1 MSKISE
7 FNNLQAPSESA
18 VLPIVDNA
26 ETRKITIANL
36 RKTLFVPATSTDF
49 GAVKVGDNLSI
60 DANGVL
66 SADSPTL
73 QADWTA
79 TTGPGVILN
88 KPTLSAVATSN
99 AYNDLTGRPNI
110 PPAQIQADWDQTDD
124 QQRDYIKNKPTIPTV
139 DPVNFS
145 SVAANIVPSTD
156 LQYNLGSPEKK
167 WHSLYVGTG
176 SIYVGDAVLS
186 LENGKL
192 TSSVGFSGSLTTGAA
207 TNGITGMAFGY
218 SPVQTDYFTN
228 TPNYS
233 GVTSFT
239 LTDDIVPGATSFALN
254 YSPQGSA
261 TTRVTQG
268 FSVTGRTVTLDNPL
282 PTLLNGTT
290 PYIEAIYPGPYTF
303 PPGLYGPYTYTTL
316 ESSETGDFNPHTPAT
331 FSYTLDQNNYIETI
345 TITDPGSGYLLEGQD
360 NRYITF
366 EPTDYTLEPIRI
378 VDIGI
383 ANIQGISTWSPGT
396 YTASE
401 TIGGQLV
408 TVTYTVSVQDS
419 QYVNRNVVIN
429 SFTQSDLLNAGT
441 SPGSYYISKNDPT
454 VIKFVQ
460 TYSDDVNFF
469 WSTQLSTVPSF
480 GYAVSAVSAEKVFT
494 GDYTDLTNLP
504 HIPTDVSQLDD
515 ASGLL
520 TRDITALTNN
530 GNSVTLEPTGD
541 LTLPAGGTIKTSTG
555 LVATYFA
562 DAEPTSSVGQ
572 TGDMPGMVYA
582 TPLFVYICYATYDG
596 VSNIWAKSATVGDTW

>member
-18 VLPIVDNA
+18 VMPIVDNT
-26 ETRKITIANL
+26 ETRKVSVANL
-36 RKTLFVPATSTDF
+36 RKTLFVPATTTGF
-49 GAVKVGDNLSI
+49 GVIKVGDNLSI

-66 SADSPTL
+66 SAATPTVH
-73 QADWTA
+73 ADWTA
-79 TTGPGVILN
+79 ATGPGVILN

-99 AYNDLTGRPNI
+99 AYNDLSGRPNI
-110 PPAQIQADWDQTDD
+110 PPAQIQADWDQSDD
-124 QQRDYIKNKPTIPTV
+124 QQRDYIKNKPIIPTV
-139 DPVNFS
+139 NPTNFGS
-145 SVAANIVPSTD
+145 IAADIVPSAD
-156 LQYNLGSPEKK
+156 LQYNLGSPDKK
-167 WHSLYVGTG
+167 WHSIYVGTG

-186 LENGKL
+186 LEDGKL
-192 TSSVGFSGSLTTGAA
+192 TSSVGFAGSLTTSAA
-207 TNGITGMAFGY
+207 TNGINGMSFGY
-218 SPVQTDYFTN
+218 SPVPADYFTN

-233 GVTSFT
+233 GVSSFT

-254 YSPQGSA
+254 YSPEGSA

-268 FSVTGRTVTLDNPL
+268 FSVTGRVVTLDNPL
-282 PTLLNGTT
+282 PTLLSGST

-303 PPGLYGPYTYTTL
+303 PPGLYGPYAYTTL

-366 EPTDYTLEPIRI
+366 NPTNYEIEPIRI

-383 ANIQGISTWSPGT
+383 ANIQGLSTWTPGT

-408 TVTYTVSVQDS
+408 TVTYTVSVVDS
-419 QYVNRNVVIN
+419 QYRNRDVVVN

-441 SPGSYYISKNDPT
+441 SPGSYYISKDDPT
-454 VIKFVQ
+454 VIKFIQ
-460 TYSDDVNFF
+460 TNSDDVDFF
-469 WSTQLSTVPSF
+469 WSTQLSVVPGF
-480 GYAVSAVSAEKVFT
+480 GYTVSAVSSAQVFT

-504 HIPTDVSQLDD
+504 HIPTDISELADTD
-515 ASGLL
+515 GLL

-530 GNSVTLEPTGD
+530 GNSVTLDSTGD

-562 DAEPTSSVGQ
+562 AAEPTSSVGQ
-572 TGDMPGMVYA
+572 AADMPGMVYA